1 MQILYR
7 KFGLNVVAYFN
18 TGDAKKVMSKFIK
31 TDCLFLLQCSSIW
44 MVLIWQI
51 KNQHK
56 FYLSIAKSVPLIA
69 VVKGSD

>member
-31 TDCLFLLQCSSIW
+31 TDCLFLLQCSLFGW
-44 MVLIWQI
+44 
-51 KNQHK
+51 
-56 FYLSIAKSVPLIA
+56 F
-69 VVKGSD
+69 